1 VIDFVVGLVPWAHP
15 ILGGVTI
22 VLAFRAAGFALAS
35 RSGGVAGAQARARH
49 RALAPVALVL
59 VVASWLL
66 GTWTVWARRP
76 KLVVGESG
84 HFTVG
89 SVVVGLLAV
98 SFLLSRR
105 MPRDHWARLVHPWVG
120 AVALILLGVQ
130 VFLGLQIMP

>member
-1 VIDFVVGLVPWAHP
+1 MIDFIVGLVPWAHP
-15 ILGGVTI
+15 ILGGVAI
-22 VLAFRAAGFALAS
+22 VVAFRAAGFALAS
-35 RSGGVAGAQARARH
+35 RSGGPAGAKARAQH
-49 RALAPVALVL
+49 RRLAPLALLL
-59 VVASWLL
+59 VVASWVL

-76 KLVVGESG
+76 KLEVGASG

-89 SVVVGLLAV
+89 SVTVALLTV

-105 MPRDHWARLVHPWVG
+105 MPRGSWARLVHPWVG